1 MDRKT
6 AFVICSKYTG
16 DKMLFDNI
24 KKIQEFHSE
33 STIIL
38 VDSDSDNKEYLEEVS
53 ELGVIVEDV
62 QNKRYEAGAWV
73 YAFDKYEAEFDI
85 FVFLQDTMVL
95 KKPLDLSQVG
105 ECDTCGFLKRQVLT
119 FDGESKTYG
128 WCNDS
133 RNWAKGVGE
142 PLWDD
147 KNIILYNTF
156 IIASDLMREV
166 LHSEEF
172 SKWPPPKDKKG
183 SKGWERVW
191 NHLFKQNKIKEV
203 PLKGAIE
210 KKFLRRN

>member
-73 YAFDKYEAEFDI
+73 YAFNKYEAEFDI

-166 LHSEEF
+166 LYSEEF

>member
-1 MDRKT
+1 
-6 AFVICSKYTG
+6 
-16 DKMLFDNI
+16 MLFDNI

-38 VDSDSDNKEYLEEVS
+38 IDSDSDNKEYLEEVS

-62 QNKRYEAGAWV
+62 QNKKYEAGAWV
-73 YAFDKYEAEFDI
+73 YAFEKYESEFDT
-85 FVFLQDTMVL
+85 FAFLQDTMVL
-95 KKPLDLSQVG
+95 KKPLDLLQTA
-105 ECDTCGFLKRQVLT
+105 ERQVLT

>member
-1 MDRKT
+1 MDKKT

-38 VDSDSDNKEYLEEVS
+38 VDSDSDNKEYLKEVS

-62 QNKRYEAGAWV
+62 QNKKYEAGAWM
-73 YAFDKYEAEFDI
+73 YAFEKYEAEFDT
-85 FVFLQDTMVL
+85 FAFFQDTMVL
-95 KKPLDLSQVG
+95 KKPLDLLQTA
-105 ECDTCGFLKRQVLT
+105 ERRVLT
-119 FDGESKTYG
+119 FDGKSKTYG
-128 WCNDS
+128 WCSDS
-133 RNWAKGVGE
+133 RSWAVGVGE
-142 PLWDD
+142 PLRDD
-147 KNIILYNTF
+147 ENIILYNTF
-156 IIASDLMREV
+156 IIASVLMREV
-166 LHSEEF
+166 LDGEEF
-172 SKWPPPKDKKG
+172 SKWPLPEDKKG

-191 NHLFKQNKIKEV
+191 NHLFKKNKIKEV